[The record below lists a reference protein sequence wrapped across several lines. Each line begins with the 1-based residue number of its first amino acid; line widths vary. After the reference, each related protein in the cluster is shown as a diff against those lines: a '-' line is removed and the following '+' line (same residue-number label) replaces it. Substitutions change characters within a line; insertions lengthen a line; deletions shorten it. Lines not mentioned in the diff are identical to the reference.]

1 VVGSRVHL
9 DGWAEREREG
19 GRGGAEFVVGAVHE
33 GGGAGGPVGGQREE
47 RASRRGRGVGVK
59 YMKSKKSGPHT
70 SSEHGFVLMYSLGTR
85 FLGQSLHLVPLVN
98 YREK

>member
-1 VVGSRVHL
+1 MVGSRVHL

-47 RASRRGRGVGVK
+47 RGLASGSGCRGEKQKVG
-59 YMKSKKSGPHT
+59 STHIIR
-70 SSEHGFVLMYSLGTR
+70 TR
-85 FLGQSLHLVPLVN
+85 ICHYV
-98 YREK
+98 